1 MPLRFDDS
9 IEGRNVQVAQTIKKI
24 IAKQLNRI
32 PEEITEESDLASLGI
47 ESLDLLEI
55 VFEIETQF
63 GIHVPYNA
71 NAPGELALTTVGEL
85 ERAVEAAIDA
95 R

>member
-1 MPLRFDDS
+1 
-9 IEGRNVQVAQTIKKI
+9 
-24 IAKQLNRI
+24 
-32 PEEITEESDLASLGI
+32 
-47 ESLDLLEI
+47 
-55 VFEIETQF
+55 
-63 GIHVPYNA
+63 VPYNA